1 MAMDDNEKYPNT
13 YRWWSAAQ
21 IADTAMNFI
30 IEMDWKSVA
39 VISDSMEFDLQ
50 VRFSLENHLFK

>member
-1 MAMDDNEKYPNT
+1 MDDENRYRNT
-13 YRWWSAAQ
+13 YRMWSAVQ

-30 IEMDWKSVA
+30 IEMEWKSVA

-50 VRFSLENHLFK
+50 VCFFPRKSPF

>member
-1 MAMDDNEKYPNT
+1 MAMDDNERYPNT

-50 VRFSLENHLFK
+50 VCFFP